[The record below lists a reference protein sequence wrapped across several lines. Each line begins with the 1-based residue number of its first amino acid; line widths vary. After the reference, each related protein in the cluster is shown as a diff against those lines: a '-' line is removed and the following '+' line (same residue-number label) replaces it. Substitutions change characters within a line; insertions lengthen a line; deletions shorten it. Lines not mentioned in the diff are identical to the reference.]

1 MVKFEVDKEKCVGC
15 GACVEA
21 CPTDS
26 IKIGEDNKA
35 VIDQETCEQC
45 GKCQEV
51 CPFAAINKTEE

>member
-21 CPTDS
+21 CPTKS
-26 IKIGEDNKA
+26 IKIDEDNKA

-45 GKCQEV
+45 GACQGV
-51 CPFAAINKTEE
+51 CPFDAINKTEE

>member
-1 MVKFEVDKEKCVGC
+1 MVKFEVNKDKCVGC

-21 CPTDS
+21 CPTNS

-51 CPFAAINKTEE
+51 CPFGAIDKTED